1 MTNIT
6 KRSLVKLILVSTFFM
21 VPASTF
27 GATIVSTPTAVPPT
41 IVGDLTI
48 TSTGSLS
55 GEAVASILAPG
66 DILIIDPNNI
76 NPAAIN
82 VTREAIFSYDGSV
95 TVIIGENSTVQ
106 AGDRGV
112 YCIDNAILDL
122 SNNGTIT
129 SSSDTVSIRLFNTT
143 ANLIFKN
150 IINTGTG
157 LMESTGIGQVL
168 YLGGSGTLVNNS
180 GIMKSA
186 NADTIFI
193 EVFGNDIEITNGIV
207 NSGTITAG
215 GGYNALNL
223 GATKQ
228 NITFTNN
235 APGIVNGNIIV
246 TSNNIAP
253 GTVLIMN
260 GGTINGTVRALEG
273 KARVFEVNGGT
284 ITGGIDLSATTGYE
298 SIRQSGGTIGNILG
312 NNTATSLQDLSIL
325 GPVTTGGT
333 ITNLGAIYVQDSFT
347 INHAIPLN
355 DAIPLSVFRSELVIR
370 ANGLAINNSS
380 INAPEVTID
389 PGGVFQANPTGTLI
403 VNGPLK
409 NNGTLN
415 LKVPTPRSNVNVTT
429 VNYSQSAATSAM
441 LEVEIKDKSNFG
453 NMNITGSSP
462 TDVTNR
468 LLKIDVTG
476 TGLIRNLD
484 TFRVVH
490 NTGTG
495 TFAGSFL
502 LLEPLLSTIRFID
515 VSTPEDIILEAL
527 RTPFVDLTT
536 SDITTPPA
544 QVIDEIINSGV
555 PLSPG
560 FEAFVIAL
568 DGLSPAEINTALTTA
583 VPQFDGGL
591 VQLSHTL
598 QKNVFNG
605 IGQYIDEHRPLAALI
620 PCYVAG
626 DVGLGRENG
635 FVYSRGNWGKVFAS
649 RASQQ
654 EQQVSA
660 GYDLDNV
667 GFILGYDQYCSDR
680 VLLGGALSY
689 ATGEVRSK
697 ATSASRQ
704 EVTSF
709 QVTGY
714 STFDYKGPGYLDVMG
729 AVSFNEYNS
738 TRNIVA
744 GSFFSTALGQFN
756 SWQYGVN
763 LESGY
768 RFSYGKYRIIPVGR
782 LLYSY
787 LQIDNYTETG
797 AGGLNL
803 SVVNKNIQEGVTGIG
818 IKFNS
823 TNYYQ
828 AAAYVPEFR
837 FNIFYDWIADDQVM
851 TSDFLEGGSPFIT
864 NAIRPNPCTYNVGL
878 SFTALAQSGLVL
890 VLNYDVDINEGY
902 VNNSVS
908 MKFRYE
914 W

>member
-27 GATIVSTPTAVPPT
+27 GETIVSTPTAVPPT

-48 TSTGSLS
+48 TSTGSLTNLS
-55 GEAVASILAPG
+55 GIDVASKLRRE

-82 VTREAIFSYDGSV
+82 TTGDAIAALWDHTEFLC

-106 AGDRGV
+106 AGSIGV
-112 YCIDNAILDL
+112 DVSGITLDL
-122 SNNGTIT
+122 ANNGTIT
-129 SSSDTVSIRLFNTT
+129 SSHDTVHIQDL
-143 ANLIFKN
+143 AGFKN
-150 IINTGTG
+150 IINTSTG
-157 LMESTGIGQVL
+157 LMESTGTGHVLNIGG
-168 YLGGSGTLVNNS
+168 GGSGTLVNNS

-186 NADTIFI
+186 NADTIFLGGPI
-193 EVFGNDIEITNGIV
+193 TITNGIV

-215 GGYNALNL
+215 GVGNNALNL
-223 GATKQ
+223 GGSFS

-246 TSNNIAP
+246 TSNTDLSTL
-253 GTVLIMN
+253 GSTVLIMN
-260 GGTINGTVRALEG
+260 GGTINGTVKELAG
-273 KARVFEVNGGT
+273 FGVRVFEVNGGT
-284 ITGGIDLSATTGYE
+284 ITGGIDLSLGLDADI
-298 SIRQSGGTIGNILG
+298 IRQSGGTIGNILG
-312 NNTATSLQDLSIL
+312 HTAFNQQLFIL

-333 ITNLGAIYVQDSFT
+333 ITNLSFINVQDSFT
-347 INHAIPLN
+347 INHAITNLTDLN
-355 DAIPLSVFRSELVIR
+355 IL

-380 INAPEVTID
+380 INVANLVAID

-403 VNGPLK
+403 SNTLS

-415 LKVPTPRSNVNVTT
+415 LKVPTPASNVNVSTAS
-429 VNYSQSAATSAM
+429 YSQSAATTSAM

-453 NMNITGSSP
+453 NMNITGP
-462 TDVTNR
+462 AITDVTNR

-515 VSTPEDIILEAL
+515 VSTRKDIILEAL
-527 RTPFVDLTT
+527 RTPFADLTT
-536 SDITTPPA
+536 SDITTAPA

-555 PLSPG
+555 PLSPS

-568 DGLSPAEINTALTTA
+568 DGLSPAEINTALTTV

-837 FNIFYDWIADDQVM
+837 FNILYDWIADGQVM

-890 VLNYDVDINEGY
+890 VLNYDVDINKGY